1 MSIKNFAVSLCVL
14 ALLGCSEQSES
25 EGPMHGPNSI
35 YRSIS
40 VVVPQ
45 HYDAWVK
52 TLILESVSGEIG
64 WRAPIGIITCCWE
77 HPSGKNAEWQ
87 AMPGLVLIK
96 WFSFAEQQSYRAL
109 IQLENATDIEERM
122 KEVAAFERYGEI
134 VERPRHNLV
143 FGLAPGGTVVV
154 WIMNSA
160 ENAIEVGRY
169 QAKPYDHK
177 EEGEDYTRRT
187 ETYLERQ
194 GEYLREHGIQYD
206 GW

>member
-1 MSIKNFAVSLCVL
+1 MSIKTLAISFCVL
-14 ALLGCSEQSES
+14 VLLGCSDHSQPEE
-25 EGPMHGPNSI
+25 PTHGPDPS

-45 HYDAWVK
+45 HYDAWVE
-52 TLILESVSGEIG
+52 TFILESVSGEIG
-64 WRAPIGIITCCWE
+64 WRAPIGSVSCCWKE
-77 HPSGKNAEWQ
+77 PSGGNAEWQ

-109 IQLENATDIEERM
+109 IKLENAREIEERM
-122 KEVAAFERYGEI
+122 KEIAPLERYGKTFKM
-134 VERPRHNLV
+134 PRNDLT

-154 WIMNSA
+154 WIMNGA

-169 QAKPYDHK
+169 KAQPFNNEKSDYSQWVDEYMEK
-177 EEGEDYTRRT
+177 EGD
-187 ETYLERQ
+187 
-194 GEYLREHGIQYD
+194 YLRENGIKLD

>member
-1 MSIKNFAVSLCVL
+1 MSIKALAISFCVL
-14 ALLGCSEQSES
+14 TMLGCSDQSES
-25 EGPMHGPNSI
+25 EQPRYGPDPD

-45 HYDAWVK
+45 HYDAWVE
-52 TLILESVSGEIG
+52 TFMLESVSGEIG
-64 WRAPIGIITCCWE
+64 WRAPIGIITCCWK
-77 HPSGKNAEWQ
+77 HPSGKNADWQ

-109 IQLENATDIEERM
+109 IQLENASEIEEKM
-122 KEVAAFERYGEI
+122 KEIAPIERYGKTYDM
-134 VERPRHNLV
+134 PRNDLT

-154 WIMNSA
+154 WIMNGA

-169 QAKPYDHK
+169 KAAPFTNEKSDYSQWVDEYMEK
-177 EEGEDYTRRT
+177 ESE
-187 ETYLERQ
+187 YLE
-194 GEYLREHGIQYD
+194 ENGIKLD

>member
-1 MSIKNFAVSLCVL
+1 MSIKALAISFCVL
-14 ALLGCSEQSES
+14 TMLGCSDQSES
-25 EGPMHGPNSI
+25 EQPRYGPDPD

-45 HYDAWVK
+45 HYDAWVE
-52 TLILESVSGEIG
+52 TFILESVSGEIG
-64 WRAPIGIITCCWE
+64 WRAPIGIITCCWK
-77 HPSGKNAEWQ
+77 HPSGKNADWQ

-109 IQLENATDIEERM
+109 IQLENASEIEEKM
-122 KEVAAFERYGEI
+122 KEIAPIERYGKTYDM
-134 VERPRHNLV
+134 PRNDLT

-154 WIMNSA
+154 WIMNGA

-169 QAKPYDHK
+169 KAAPFTNEKSDYSQWVDEYMEK
-177 EEGEDYTRRT
+177 ESE
-187 ETYLERQ
+187 YLE
-194 GEYLREHGIQYD
+194 ENGIKLD

>member
-1 MSIKNFAVSLCVL
+1 MSTKNLAVSLCL
-14 ALLGCSEQSES
+14 LILLGCSEQTES

-40 VVVPQ
+40 IVVPK
-45 HYDAWVK
+45 HYDAWVE
-52 TLILESVSGEIG
+52 TLILESVSGDIG
-64 WRAPIGIITCCWE
+64 WRAPIGIVTCCWE
-77 HPSGKNAEWQ
+77 DPSGKNAEWQ
-87 AMPGLVLIK
+87 AMPGLLLIK

-109 IQLENATDIEERM
+109 IRLENAREIEEKM
-122 KEVAAFERYGEI
+122 KEVASFERYGEI
-134 VERPRHNLV
+134 VDRPRYNLV

-169 QAKPYDHK
+169 EAIKIETHPEHYR
-177 EEGEDYTRRT
+177 EIT
-187 ETYLERQ
+187 ERYNRDS
-194 GEYLREHGIQYD
+194 GEYIRKHGVPLE

>member
-1 MSIKNFAVSLCVL
+1 
-14 ALLGCSEQSES
+14 
-25 EGPMHGPNSI
+25 MHGPNSI

-40 VVVPQ
+40 IVVPK
-45 HYDAWVK
+45 HYDAWVE
-52 TLILESVSGEIG
+52 TLILESVSGDIG
-64 WRAPIGIITCCWE
+64 WRAPIGIVTCCWE
-77 HPSGKNAEWQ
+77 DPSGKNAEWQ

-109 IQLENATDIEERM
+109 IRLENAREIEEKM

-134 VERPRHNLV
+134 VERPRYNLV

-154 WIMNSA
+154 WIMNRA

-169 QAKPYDHK
+169 EAKQYNN
-177 EEGEDYTRRT
+177 EESDYSQWVD
-187 ETYLERQ
+187 EYMERE
-194 GEYLREHGIQYD
+194 GVYLREHGIKLD

>member
-1 MSIKNFAVSLCVL
+1 MSVKTLAISFCVL
-14 ALLGCSEQSES
+14 VLLGCSDQSKS
-25 EGPMHGPNSI
+25 EGPAYGPDPT

-45 HYDAWVK
+45 HYDAWVE
-52 TLILESVSGEIG
+52 TFILESVSGEIG
-64 WRAPIGIITCCWE
+64 WRAPIGIITCCWK

-109 IQLENATDIEERM
+109 IQLENAREIEEKM
-122 KEVAAFERYGEI
+122 KEIAPIERYGKTYDM
-134 VERPRHNLV
+134 PRNDLT

-154 WIMNSA
+154 WIMNGA

-169 QAKPYDHK
+169 KAAPFTNEKSDYSQWVDEYMEK
-177 EEGEDYTRRT
+177 ESE
-187 ETYLERQ
+187 YLE
-194 GEYLREHGIQYD
+194 ENGIKLD

>member
-1 MSIKNFAVSLCVL
+1 MSIKTLAISFCVL
-14 ALLGCSEQSES
+14 VLMGCSEQSES
-25 EGPMHGPNSI
+25 EGTAYGPDPT

-45 HYDAWVK
+45 HYDAWVE
-52 TLILESVSGEIG
+52 TFILESVSGEIG
-64 WRAPIGIITCCWE
+64 WRAPIGIVSCCWKE
-77 HPSGKNAEWQ
+77 PSGGNAEWQ

-109 IQLENATDIEERM
+109 IQLENARETEEKM
-122 KEVAAFERYGEI
+122 KEIAPIERYGKTFDM
-134 VERPRHNLV
+134 PRNDLT

-154 WIMNSA
+154 WIMNGA

-169 QAKPYDHK
+169 EAKPYDHK
-177 EEGEDYTRRT
+177 KEGEDYTRRT
-187 ETYLERQ
+187 KSYLERQ
-194 GEYLREHGIQYD
+194 GDFLQENGIRYD

>member
-1 MSIKNFAVSLCVL
+1 MRIKSLAISFCVL
-14 ALLGCSEQSES
+14 VLLGCSDHSES
-25 EGPMHGPNSI
+25 EQPRYGPDPD

-45 HYDAWVK
+45 HYDAWVE
-52 TLILESVSGEIG
+52 TFILESVSGEIG
-64 WRAPIGIITCCWE
+64 WRAPIGSVSCCWKE
-77 HPSGKNAEWQ
+77 PSGGNAEWQ

-109 IQLENATDIEERM
+109 IQLENAREIEEKM
-122 KEVAAFERYGEI
+122 KEIAPIERYGKTI
-134 VERPRHNLV
+134 DMHRNDLT

-154 WIMNSA
+154 WIMNGA

-169 QAKPYDHK
+169 QATPYDHK

-187 ETYLERQ
+187 ESYLEREADFLQ
-194 GEYLREHGIQYD
+194 KNGIRYD